1 MVPFFQKYKNSNSG
15 SQGRKLEK
23 VIATISAE
31 FGLFLIHIIKVVIFS
46 KLND

>member
-23 VIATISAE
+23 VIATICVE
-31 FGLFLIHIIKVVIFS
+31 FGLFLIYILKVVIFS
-46 KLND
+46 KLKD